1 MKQHKFKT
9 GQTVTIITD
18 RASAT
23 PKGRFAI
30 VRLLPTERGIHQYR
44 IKSVFDG
51 HERVVMESELD

>member
-1 MKQHKFKT
+1 MMQHKYKT
-9 GQTVTIITD
+9 GQTVTIVAN

-23 PKGRFAI
+23 PKGRFEI
-30 VRLLPTERGIHQYR
+30 VRALPTERGNRQYR